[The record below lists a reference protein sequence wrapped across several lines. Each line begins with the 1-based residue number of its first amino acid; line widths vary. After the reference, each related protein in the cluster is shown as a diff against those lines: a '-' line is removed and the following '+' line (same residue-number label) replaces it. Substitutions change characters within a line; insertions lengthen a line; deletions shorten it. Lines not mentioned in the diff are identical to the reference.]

1 MRERTRMAY
10 EMMSDEK
17 PLEVQ
22 CIYAK
27 SRFRRDHR
35 TVSAQVEA
43 IPSDC
48 AAHDIIIFIT
58 HEAMKLASFEA
69 FAGQGWTIWIDEV
82 PGVLDHDKHRFYL
95 TWEKLVEFYDLH
107 PEGRWSRVAL
117 RDEKLDLSDLAADE
131 GFQALRPFHRRVA
144 DPRREV
150 LVDITDW
157 EELAQK
163 GREVSWYSVW
173 SPAELVH
180 FHRVVMLGNALT
192 HSVSYHIWQQKWPD
206 IVWQPIAG
214 ESPSFLPRQVTIT
227 YYAED
232 RARRAL
238 FNSPQGQRNL
248 AKIAHDIAFR
258 VPADEHIWM
267 CNAADEQ
274 CLFRMPGERLSPK
287 KAGSNDYDWATYVS
301 AIYTAKP
308 DPALIGV
315 YERLGIA
322 PDLHTVSAELETILQ
337 FVCRSAVRRA
347 DDQRP
352 IHIRVYDRRQAEYLL
367 DYFNRDPRSYVWATV
382 VGHDLGFLRDVRNSD
397 PGRPATPMTAAERAQ
412 KEEADR
418 IKDRDRKRAERAAN
432 KATAQKP
439 MINSSVGLLP

>member
-1 MRERTRMAY
+1 MAY
-10 EMMSDEK
+10 EMMDEER

-27 SRFRRDHR
+27 SRFRRAQR

-43 IPSDC
+43 IPTDYP
-48 AAHDIIIFIT
+48 AEDIIIFIT

-69 FAGQGWTIWIDEV
+69 FAGHDWTIWIDEV
-82 PGVLDHDKHRFYL
+82 PGVLDHDKHRFHL
-95 TWEKLVEFYDLH
+95 TWEKLAEFYDLQ
-107 PEGRWSRVAL
+107 PDGRWSRVTL
-117 RDEKLDLSDLAADE
+117 REEKLDLSALAHDD
-131 GFQALRPFHRRVA
+131 GFQILRPFHRRVI

-180 FHRVVMLGNALT
+180 FDRVVMLGNALT

-214 ESPSFLPRQVTIT
+214 QSPSFLPRLVTIT

-258 VPADEHIWM
+258 VPASEHIWM
-267 CNAADEQ
+267 CNAADEH
-274 CLFRMPGERLSPK
+274 CLFKMPGERLSPK
-287 KAGSNDYDWATYVS
+287 KAGSNDYDWATHVS

-315 YERLGIA
+315 YERLGIE
-322 PDLHTVSAELETILQ
+322 PNLHTVSAELETILQ

-347 DDQRP
+347 GDQSP
-352 IHIRVYDRRQAEYLL
+352 IHIRVYDRQQAEYLL
-367 DYFNRDPRSYVWATV
+367 DYFQRDPRSYVRATLEER
-382 VGHDLGFLRDVRNSD
+382 DLGFLRDVRDSS
-397 PGRPATPMTAAERAQ
+397 PGRPTTPMTAAERAA
-412 KEEADR
+412 KANRDKM
-418 IKDRDRKRAERAAN
+418 KDRDRKRDERAKKKA
-432 KATAQKP
+432 ATAQNP
-439 MINSSVGLLP
+439 VINTSVGVQPKRA